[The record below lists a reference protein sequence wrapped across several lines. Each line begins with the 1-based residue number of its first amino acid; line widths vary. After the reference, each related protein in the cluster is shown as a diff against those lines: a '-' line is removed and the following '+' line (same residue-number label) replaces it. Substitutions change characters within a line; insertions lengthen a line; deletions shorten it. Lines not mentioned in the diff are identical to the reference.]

1 MIGNT
6 ITLTVGAAAKVLTL
20 INQDAYS
27 SEYLLKD
34 SASEFRLRIRH
45 SKTKATATRIAMD
58 RHNVELI
65 ETVYAAGEVPEFERK
80 FYMVIENKPDDLSVA
95 NVDAVA
101 DKAIASSNAF
111 LNQLMGWES

>member
-6 ITLTVGAAAKVLTL
+6 ITINNGAEKVLTL
-20 INQDAYS
+20 INQDAYA

-45 SKTKATATRIAMD
+45 SKTKATATRVAMD

-65 ETVYAAGEVPEFERK
+65 ETVYASGEVPEYERK
-80 FYMVIENKPDDLSVA
+80 FYMVIENKPDDLEVK
-95 NVDAVA
+95 NVDAIA
-101 DKAIASSNAF
+101 DLCIATSNAF
-111 LNQLMGWES
+111 LDQLMGWES